1 MFDRTVPEE
10 VAAPLPKEV
19 TSVCAVVLKHDA
31 ECASTGPVLPR
42 PFGFSMSGSTLI
54 VVAKCALLKRVKR
67 RVRGGVTEARH
78 GNQNY
83 EREK

>member
-1 MFDRTVPEE
+1 
-10 VAAPLPKEV
+10 
-19 TSVCAVVLKHDA
+19 
-31 ECASTGPVLPR
+31 
-42 PFGFSMSGSTLI
+42 MSGSTLI

-67 RVRGGVTEARH
+67 RVRGGVTEARQ

>member
-1 MFDRTVPEE
+1 
-10 VAAPLPKEV
+10 
-19 TSVCAVVLKHDA
+19 
-31 ECASTGPVLPR
+31 
-42 PFGFSMSGSTLI
+42 MSGSTLI